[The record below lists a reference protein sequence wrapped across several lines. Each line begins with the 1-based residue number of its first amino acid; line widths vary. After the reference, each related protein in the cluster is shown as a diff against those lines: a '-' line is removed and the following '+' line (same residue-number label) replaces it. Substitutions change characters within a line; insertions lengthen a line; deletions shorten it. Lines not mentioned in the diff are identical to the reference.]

1 MAYDTDALGSRL
13 TEYQRTLKELKSEYD
28 FEAMKDDPELAK
40 SYLRELREP
49 RPLSVTVPEEY
60 GGDGVSTRNFLKLA
74 DITSYESLPF
84 ALLFGINGA
93 LFLQPL
99 IKHAKESTKQE
110 ILPKYLEEK
119 RLGGLMITEPEHG
132 TDALNMTTGFTQS
145 DDGYHVSGTKH
156 WGGLTGWADHWIV
169 AARNDQGNGSLGRD
183 ISLFLCD
190 KSEIDVTRLYS
201 NLGLS
206 VLPYGLNEVKA
217 NPSLSRH
224 LEAESSGLRMMQDFF
239 HRSRLQFPGM
249 ATGYLRRIR
258 DEANEHC
265 RNRVVGGSKL
275 TDYEHV
281 RRKLRNLEA
290 AYTIGAAMCLYTGE
304 NVRIHEDVSG
314 EIIPANSIKAYV
326 TDLMQEAADS
336 YLQLKGAD
344 GYRSDHLAGQSYVDS
359 RPFQIFEGPN
369 DVLYDQVGKKVLDV
383 AKKNSL
389 ENFLDFVETSSRIDD
404 LPDEIHPDV
413 DFSVNGDFNQS
424 QRVDLGRLIARLL
437 ALDMVR
443 TLSDRGYS
451 AERIS
456 MTKSFLQSQIRSL
469 SREVQE
475 QSAVDTP
482 PLSQDT
488 DDGGWVNLVT

>member
-1 MAYDTDALGSRL
+1 MTYDVDALPPRL
-13 TEYQRTLKELKSEYD
+13 AEYQQTLSDLQSEYD
-28 FEAMKDDPELAK
+28 FEDMKDDPDLAK
-40 SYLRELREP
+40 KYLEEVREP

-60 GGDGVSTRNFLKLA
+60 GGDGVSTKKFLKLA
-74 DITSYESLPF
+74 DITGYESLPF

-99 IKHAKESTKQE
+99 IKHAEESTKQE
-110 ILPKYLEEK
+110 ILPKFLEEK
-119 RLGGLMITEPEHG
+119 RLGGLMITEPDHG

-145 DDGYHVSGTKH
+145 DGSYQVSGIKH

-169 AARNDQGNGSLGRD
+169 AARNDQGSGSLGRD

-190 KSEIDVTRLYS
+190 KSEIDVTQLYS

-206 VLPYGLNEVKA
+206 VLPYGRNEIHA
-217 NPSLSRH
+217 EPSLSRR

-249 ATGYLRRIR
+249 ATGYLRRVR
-258 DEANEHC
+258 DEAHEHC

-290 AYTIGAAMCLYTGE
+290 AYTISAAMCLYTGE

-326 TDLMQEAADS
+326 TDLMQRAADS
-336 YLQLKGAD
+336 YLQLTGAN
-344 GYRSDHLAGQSYVDS
+344 GYRSDHLAGQSYVDT

-369 DVLYDQVGKKVLDV
+369 DVLYDQVAKKVLDV
-383 AKKNSL
+383 ARKNSL
-389 ENFLDFVETSSRIDD
+389 ENFLDFVDNSSRIND
-404 LPDEIHPDV
+404 LPEELQSQV
-413 DFSVNGDFNQS
+413 DFPVDGDFAQS

-437 ALDMVR
+437 ALDMVE
-443 TLSDRGYS
+443 TFSERGYS
-451 AERIS
+451 SDRIAL
-456 MTKSFLQSQIRSL
+456 TKSYLKSEVRSL

-475 QSAVDTP
+475 QESIDEP
-482 PLSQDT
+482 PLSQDS
-488 DDGGWVNLVT
+488 DDGGWLTLVE